1 MYRKVFLALS
11 LAAAVS
17 APALAQDSG
26 QLHRKP
32 LVVSPLGKGA
42 YLVTGG
48 ITNAGVVVG
57 DKGVIAID
65 AQMFVEDAKREQAEI
80 AKITKKPVHAV
91 ILTHS
96 DIDHV
101 NGLPGWPRGIQII
114 AQENTKSEIQVAI
127 ENTDPRQM
135 TSPPGLKDYLPT
147 HSIRRSETM
156 VIDGVQVVLTHLA
169 AGHTDGDLVI
179 YLPAQRVVLTGDLLT
194 IGDPNLPEG
203 GLYPVIHLNKHGSS
217 LGWITV
223 MKAVLALDADTFIGG
238 HGPAPVPRA
247 QLEAAVAA
255 TEQRRAEVKRLFD
268 QGKSLVEIRAA
279 LHDPPRTGPLAFFPT
294 FVEST
299 YQELL
304 QE

>member
-1 MYRKVFLALS
+1 MYRKVVLALS
-11 LAAAVS
+11 LATAVGAA
-17 APALAQDSG
+17 ALAQDSG
-26 QLHRKP
+26 QLHREP
-32 LVVSPLGKGA
+32 LAVSPLGKGA

-48 ITNAGVVVG
+48 ISNAGFVIG

-80 AKITKKPVHAV
+80 AKITKLPIHAV

-101 NGLPGWPRGIQII
+101 NGLPGWPRAIQII
-114 AQENTKSEIQVAI
+114 AQENTKPEIQVAI

-135 TSPPGLKDYLPT
+135 TSPPELKDYLPT

-156 VIDGVQVVLTHLA
+156 VIDGVRVVLTHLA
-169 AGHTDGDLVI
+169 AAHTDSDLVI
-179 YLPAQRVVLTGDLLT
+179 FLPAQRVVFTGDLLT
-194 IGDPNLPEG
+194 LGDPNLPNG
-203 GLYPVIHLNKHGSS
+203 GPYPVIHLIKHGSS

-223 MKAVLALDADTFIGG
+223 MKAVLALDADTFVGG
-238 HGPAPVPRA
+238 HGPAPVTRV
-247 QLEAAVAA
+247 QVEAAVAA
-255 TEQRRAEVKRLFD
+255 TEERRAAVKRLFD
-268 QGKSLVEIRAA
+268 QGRSLVEIKTA
-279 LHDPPRTGPLAFFPT
+279 LHDPSRTGPMAFVPT